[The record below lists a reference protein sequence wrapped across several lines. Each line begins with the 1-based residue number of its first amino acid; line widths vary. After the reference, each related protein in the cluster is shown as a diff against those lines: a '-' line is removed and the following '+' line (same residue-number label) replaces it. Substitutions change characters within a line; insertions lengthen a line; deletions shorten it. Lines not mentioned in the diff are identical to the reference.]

1 MAQGLL
7 SCYSLFWVDL
17 QHLPQQV
24 HGELVNFLILRRVEV
39 EGAASVFIEYLIVG
53 LPLEEALPEEQQVE
67 DEAETEDI
75 ADGRILGLHI
85 LDIDDLRGD
94 VARRAAPH
102 KQVLLLIG
110 ELSQS
115 VIGNHALVAIT
126 APEQNILRLEV
137 AMHDVLAVHLPQ
149 PLQNTVDH
157 QLDLR
162 GLELFLGLD
171 PFEELSAF
179 EQFEDDV

>member
-1 MAQGLL
+1 ML

-17 QHLPQQV
+17 QHLPKQV
-24 HGELVNFLILRRVEV
+24 HGQLVNFLILRRAEV
-39 EGAASVFIEYLIVG
+39 EGAASVFIEYLVVG

-157 QLDLR
+157 
-162 GLELFLGLD
+162 
-171 PFEELSAF
+171 
-179 EQFEDDV
+179 